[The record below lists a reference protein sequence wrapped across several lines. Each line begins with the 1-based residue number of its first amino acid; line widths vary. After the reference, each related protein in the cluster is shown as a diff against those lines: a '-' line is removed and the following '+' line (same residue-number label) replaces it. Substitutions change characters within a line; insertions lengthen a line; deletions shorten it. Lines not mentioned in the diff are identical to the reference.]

1 MSPISVMPNLL
12 DKTVMLLS
20 PKKGLERLQHK
31 ARIAHLEELGYVGAS
46 KKRKSTRGWNASG
59 GSADSDDLPYTDTLR
74 FRSRDRYRNDGLV
87 TGAINTKVI
96 SAVGTGLTVQSQV
109 DYKYLKISEEEAI
122 EWEERAEREFNF
134 VAKSKNADASRT
146 QTFYDMQ
153 FTAMVSMFVSGDVF
167 ALMPKLKRKGAIYQ
181 TALALVEA
189 DRVCNENDQI
199 DSNELAGGI
208 RVNELGEPIEYH
220 IMKQHPYGLD
230 YMMTREWV
238 KVPAYGKKS
247 GRLNVIHL
255 FKKVRPGQR
264 RGVPVLAPV
273 LEKLKQLDDYTNAEL
288 TAALISGLFTVFLK
302 SDEPAPEEDEGD
314 ISLTT
319 GGITRLYEGEDISLA
334 NPNRPNTAYDPF
346 TTAILR
352 QVAIGLDMPYE
363 VMIKHFQSSYTSA
376 RASFLEAW
384 RMYKYDRALIA
395 KNFCQPFYEAVIEEA
410 VLMGRLDAPGFMNDS
425 FIRKAYLG
433 TTWSGPSAGQ
443 INEKV
448 ETEAA
453 EKRVENGF
461 STSELESANIN
472 GTDYA
477 TNMRRKKRENQLMLE
492 STPKELRGSKRWA
505 KDKKE
510 AKIG

>member
-1 MSPISVMPNLL
+1 MSNFNIPTPNLIE
-12 DKTVMLLS
+12 KAIAVFS
-20 PKKGLERLQHK
+20 PKKALERLQYR
-31 ARIAHLEELGYVGAS
+31 ARLEHLEYVGAS
-46 KKRKSTRGWNASG
+46 KNRRATKNWRIAPGD
-59 GSADSDDLPYTDTLR
+59 ADSDDLPYLDALR
-74 FRSRDRYRNDGLV
+74 FRSRDQYRNNGLV
-87 TGAINTKVI
+87 TGAIHTKVV

-109 DYKYLKISEEEAI
+109 DYKYLGISEDEAM
-122 EWEERAEREFNF
+122 EWEEKAEREFNF

-146 QTFYDMQ
+146 QNFYDMQ
-153 FTAMVSMFVSGDVF
+153 FTALTSMFVSGDVF

-181 TALALVEA
+181 TSLALIEA
-189 DRVCNENDQI
+189 DRVCNENDQM
-199 DSNELAGGI
+199 DSSELAGGI

-220 IMKQHPYGLD
+220 ILKQHPYGID
-230 YMMTREWV
+230 SAINREWI

-264 RGVPVLAPV
+264 RGVPILAPV

-288 TAALISGLFTVFLK
+288 TSALISGLFTVFLK
-302 SDEPAPEEDEGD
+302 TDIEPPEEDDTDD
-314 ISLTT
+314 IQLTA
-319 GGITRLYEGEDISLA
+319 GGITKLYAGEDIALA

-352 QVAIGLDMPYE
+352 QIAIGLDLPFE

-384 RMYKYDRALIA
+384 RIYKYDRALIA

-410 VLMGRLDAPGFMNDS
+410 ILLGRLEAPGFLEDP
-425 FIRKAYLG
+425 FIRAAYLG
-433 TTWSGPSAGQ
+433 TTWSGPSSGQ

-461 STSELESANIN
+461 STAEIEAANIN

-477 TNMRRKKRENQLMLE
+477 TNMRRRKRENQMMLE
-492 STPKELRGSKRWA
+492 ATPPELRGGKRWVKEKVSEK
-505 KDKKE
+505 KD
-510 AKIG
+510 